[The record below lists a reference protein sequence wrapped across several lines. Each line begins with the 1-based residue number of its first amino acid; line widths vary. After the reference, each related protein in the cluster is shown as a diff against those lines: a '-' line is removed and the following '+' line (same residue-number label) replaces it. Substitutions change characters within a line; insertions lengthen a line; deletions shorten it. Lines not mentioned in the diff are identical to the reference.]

1 MPGAPTSVRELH
13 RLLQGRIAC
22 ASGADRGKVRMQLDK
37 AGILDCFDERIFSGH
52 DMPRS
57 KPHPDVYLAAMD
69 RLQVAPDQCLV
80 IEDTVT
86 GVRAG
91 VAAGATVCGLC
102 LPGNPV
108 VSPEQLLSAGAQ
120 QVVAKLDDVALHWR

>member
-1 MPGAPTSVRELH
+1 
-13 RLLQGRIAC
+13 
-22 ASGADRGKVRMQLDK
+22 
-37 AGILDCFDERIFSGH
+37 
-52 DMPRS
+52 MPRS